1 MRIALLS
8 DIHSNLIAFQ
18 LAIEDLIKEKVD
30 MTLFLGNY
38 ITDGENGNE
47 VLKQIK
53 ALKAEYVVLGN
64 REKYILNY
72 SPERKDFNNYK
83 TIANT
88 YHSLTKENIS
98 YIQKMKKYYIL
109 EIHNTKILMLHGDE
123 YFNKAK
129 DLNMMFDLFIEEFEF
144 DICLFGH
151 THQYFKQKYRG
162 KIFLNPG
169 SIGQPTDTPTY
180 KYCILEVSDKINIRL
195 KEFEVKDIFW
205 QLEKEYKSSSY
216 YRENYVWAS
225 LILYAIRD
233 SYDYSFL
240 FLKLFNEKVNG
251 QELTV
256 DVFDKL
262 WDETYKE
269 FSKKF
274 HLEE

>member
-1 MRIALLS
+1 
-8 DIHSNLIAFQ
+8 
-18 LAIEDLIKEKVD
+18 
-30 MTLFLGNY
+30 
-38 ITDGENGNE
+38 
-47 VLKQIK
+47 
-53 ALKAEYVVLGN
+53 
-64 REKYILNY
+64 
-72 SPERKDFNNYK
+72 
-83 TIANT
+83 
-88 YHSLTKENIS
+88 
-98 YIQKMKKYYIL
+98 
-109 EIHNTKILMLHGDE
+109 